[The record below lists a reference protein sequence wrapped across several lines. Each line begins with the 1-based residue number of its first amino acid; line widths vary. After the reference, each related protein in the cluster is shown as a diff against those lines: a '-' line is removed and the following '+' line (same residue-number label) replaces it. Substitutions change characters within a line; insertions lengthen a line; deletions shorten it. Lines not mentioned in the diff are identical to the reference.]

1 MLSAQLS
8 WPLPRQN
15 KLLSALQV
23 GFLFFFFHH
32 FYFTCKPLSINI
44 SGTKCMNKL

>member
-8 WPLPRQN
+8 WPLPCQN

-23 GFLFFFFHH
+23 GFFFHH